1 MDGAV
6 ASLAIVGGF
15 LAGNGANGCRHGHDH
30 DDNDNP

>member
-1 MDGAV
+1 MDDAV

-15 LAGNGANGCRHGHDH
+15 LAGNSADECRHDHDH